1 MNESKPGFYSRWSQR
16 KSKAVEVVDAG
27 QEQDSG
33 SQEDAPKPEAA
44 SDTPPPTDADMP
56 PLESLS
62 EESDY
67 SDFLSPGVSDK
78 LRKVALRKL
87 FHGSGYN
94 LRDGLDDYDDDFTVF
109 EALGDVVT
117 ADMRH
122 RQEMLERK
130 ARETQAAG
138 EEKTE
143 IAVETPVDESPGA
156 AAKEQQEQLPQEQV
170 ATAATEQGPG
180 PGEAAALQ
188 EAIEV
193 TAPGP
198 GSPVEKEQ
206 EAQPEKG
213 SENSTKGRA
222 NT

>member
-27 QEQDSG
+27 QEQG
-33 SQEDAPKPEAA
+33 SSSEEDAPKPETA

-67 SDFLSPGVSDK
+67 SGFLSSGVSDK

-130 ARETQAAG
+130 AREAQAAG

-156 AAKEQQEQLPQEQV
+156 GAKEQQEQLPEEQV
-170 ATAATEQGPG
+170 ATAATQENPG
-180 PGEAAALQ
+180 PGGGAALQ
-188 EAIEV
+188 EASEV
-193 TAPGP
+193 TGP

-206 EAQPEKG
+206 EAQQEKA